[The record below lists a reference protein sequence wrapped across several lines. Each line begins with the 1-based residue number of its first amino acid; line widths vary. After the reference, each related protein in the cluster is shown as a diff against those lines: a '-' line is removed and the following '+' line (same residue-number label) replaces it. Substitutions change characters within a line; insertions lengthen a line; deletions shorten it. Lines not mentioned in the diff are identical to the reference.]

1 MFAVFAFL
9 VLCVAVVLLAGT
21 ASFTDV
27 VSFTTSAAAAVNGAS
42 RVWLEAF
49 GFPVVACV
57 CLVTSRY
64 AALKVKYRPQ
74 KGGDILDGPW
84 SSPRE
89 TASER
94 LIRAFPTPSRGPGP
108 TQLPTTTTTN
118 RKR

>member
-21 ASFTDV
+21 TSLADV
-27 VSFTTSAAAAVNGAS
+27 VSFTTSASAAVNGAS
-42 RVWLEAF
+42 RVQLEAF
-49 GFPVVACV
+49 GLPAIARD

-64 AALKVKYRPQ
+64 VALKVKYRPQ
-74 KGGDILDGPW
+74 KGGDILDGSW

-89 TASER
+89 TASAG
-94 LIRAFPTPSRGPGP
+94 LIRARPTPTGGSGP

-118 RKR
+118 RRR